1 MDQLVIALDVDSR
14 ARALALTEEL
24 GRPGGAFKIGSRLF
38 TSEGPDMV
46 RALAERGS
54 RVFLDLKYHDI
65 PSVVAGAVRA
75 ATELGV
81 WMLTVHA
88 AGGRD
93 MLKAAAEA
101 AREAANGPIVVAV
114 TVLTSL
120 DEAGLERIGVQ
131 GAVENQVDRL
141 AALAQDAGV
150 DGVVASPLEI
160 ERIRARHGRGFAIVT
175 PGIRGRQAAGEG
187 QDDQARTLSAGEAVR
202 AGADYIVV
210 GRPIIGA
217 ASPRAAAEA
226 ICLEIAAARA

>member
-1 MDQLVIALDVDSR
+1 MDQLLIALDVDSR
-14 ARALALTEEL
+14 ARALALADEL
-24 GRPGGAFKIGSRLF
+24 GQAAGAFKIGSRLF
-38 TSEGPDMV
+38 TSEGPEVV
-46 RALAERGS
+46 RARAERGS

-88 AGGRD
+88 SGGRD
-93 MLKAAAEA
+93 MLKAAAET
-101 AREAANGPIVVAV
+101 AREAANGPIVVVV

-120 DEAGLERIGVQ
+120 DEAGLERIGVRR
-131 GAVENQVDRL
+131 AVEDQVDRL

-160 ERIRARHGRGFAIVT
+160 ERIRARYGPDFAIVT
-175 PGIRGRQAAGEG
+175 PGIRGRHAEGAGE
-187 QDDQARTLSAGEAVR
+187 DDQARTSSAGDAVR

-226 ICLEIAAARA
+226 ICLEIAAARS